1 MVTVHSNPSRRP
13 LPLLN
18 NTVGSRKSKTNTE
31 FLFSTIHNPNCQNN
45 PNLYTA
51 ADTALQYR
59 LLRVLTVLIVWSFD
73 CSGFVLF
80 CFTVQFCVLS
90 ATSDCTGSYWYNLCI
105 VTAFLHNNGCQ
116 YFITVLQRC
125 LLGETG
131 WWVMWTAE
139 TCSSAGCRT
148 GILGLLCLWVYVTA

>member
-18 NTVGSRKSKTNTE
+18 NTAGSRKIKTNTE
-31 FLFSTIHNPNCQNN
+31 LLFGTIYNTNCQNN
-45 PNLYTA
+45 TNLYTA

-59 LLRVLTVLIVWSFD
+59 LLRFWQYWLCDLLTVL
-73 CSGFVLF
+73 VLF

-90 ATSDCTGSYWYNLCI
+90 ATSDCTGSYWYILYI

-131 WWVMWTAE
+131 WWGMWTAE
-139 TCSSAGCRT
+139 TCSSAECRT
-148 GILGLLCLWVYVTA
+148 GILQL